1 MIDERT
7 ALRRKT
13 AEAIHCESAVLPGG
27 LTVLCRTMPGY
38 STTHAFYGTKFGS
51 IHRRF
56 TLDGKEYRLPA
67 GTAHFLEHKMFESE
81 EGDAFTLYAKT
92 GASANAF
99 TSFDRTGYY
108 FTGTGQTDRNL
119 DILLGMV
126 GHPWFTEAT
135 IAKEQGIIG
144 QEIKMYD
151 DSPDWRL
158 LTGLFRCL
166 YREHPI
172 RDDIA
177 GTVESIARLTPE
189 LLYACTEAF
198 YRPGNMVLSVAGDVT
213 LDQVV
218 AACRRA
224 GLDAPPARHTI
235 EPALF
240 APENDPP
247 QKELRFSMPVNKP
260 CFAVGY
266 REAPVPFGSARA
278 DMLGELLP
286 ELICGGLTELYRKL
300 YDEALV
306 NPEFS
311 GETVSVPGAC
321 AVVFT
326 GESEHPRV
334 VADLLRAEI
343 ARLRRDGVDPELFT
357 LVKNQMYGEMLA
369 DVEGVEDAA
378 EAMAAAF
385 LHGYTLAEEVEAL
398 AALTVSDANAAL
410 QTMLQE
416 DQAAYVEIEPQV
428 AGEEELE

>member
-38 STTHAFYGTKFGS
+38 STTHAFYGTKFGF

-198 YRPGNMVLSVAGDVT
+198 YRPGNMVLSVAGEVT

-416 DQAAYVEIEPQV
+416 DQAAYVEIEPQA

>member
-56 TLDGKEYRLPA
+56 ALDGKEYRLPA

-224 GLDAPPARHTI
+224 GLDVPPARHTI

-334 VADLLRAEI
+334 VADLLRVEI

-416 DQAAYVEIEPQV
+416 DRAAYVEIEPQV

>member
-224 GLDAPPARHTI
+224 GLDAPSARHTI

-416 DQAAYVEIEPQV
+416 DQAAYVEIEPQA

>member
-56 TLDGKEYRLPA
+56 ALDGKEYRLPA

-343 ARLRRDGVDPELFT
+343 ARLRRDGVAPELFT

-416 DQAAYVEIEPQV
+416 DQAAYVEIEPQA